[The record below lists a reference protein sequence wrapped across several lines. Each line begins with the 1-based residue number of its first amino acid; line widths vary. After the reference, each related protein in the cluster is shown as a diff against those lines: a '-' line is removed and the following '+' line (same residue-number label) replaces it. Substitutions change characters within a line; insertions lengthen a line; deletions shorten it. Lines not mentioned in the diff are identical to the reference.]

1 MKKLLLL
8 IITAALVI
16 QLFETSILAQAPNG
30 FKYQA
35 VLYDK
40 AGNLLANQN
49 KAVIIDILQGSGSGV
64 IVFTETHN
72 VTTTSQGLIN
82 LNIGSVNTTGI
93 AAINW
98 ANGPYFIKITVDGIV
113 FGTSQLLSVPYA
125 LYAKTAENG
134 FSGNY
139 NDLTNKP
146 NGINPGDMQY
156 WNGTNWVMIPVGQ
169 PGQFLQLSASN
180 IPAWSGAVYPVISSV
195 TVSSITSNKAISGG
209 NISSDGGSAVTA
221 RGVCW
226 STKTNPTIADN
237 KTINGAGTGTFVSS
251 INGLDL
257 GVTYYLRS
265 YATNNLGTS
274 YGDQITFTTASS
286 PSIGD
291 SYQGGIVAY
300 ILKPGDPG
308 YIVGETHGLIAAPND
323 ISTTKIEWDN
333 VTNTLIG
340 GTASALGA
348 GNSNT
353 NIIVGNQGDG
363 SYAAKMC
370 YDLVLNGFD
379 DWYLPSKD
387 ELNTLFQNRTIIGGF
402 SDGDYYWS
410 STESGVNNAWSQKF
424 DDGSFNSEVKYG
436 IEFIRAVRSF

>member
-16 QLFETSILAQAPNG
+16 QLFETSILAQAPDG

-49 KAVIIDILQGSGSGV
+49 KVVIIDIIQGSGSG
-64 IVFTETHN
+64 ISVFTETHN

-82 LNIGSVNTTGI
+82 LNIGSINTPGM

-125 LYAKTAENG
+125 LYAKTSENG

-251 INGLDL
+251 INGLTL

-274 YGDQITFTTASS
+274 YSDQITFTASTI
-286 PSIGD
+286 PSVGD
-291 SYQGGIVAY
+291 YYQGGIVAY
-300 ILKPGDPG
+300 ILQPGDPG
-308 YIVGETHGLIAAPND
+308 YIAGETHGIIAAPTD
-323 ISTTKIEWDN
+323 QSTSIQWYN
-333 VTNTLIG
+333 GSNNLIG
-340 GTASALGA
+340 GTATTIGT
-348 GNSNT
+348 GNANT
-353 NIIVGNQGDG
+353 SMITSNQGTG
-363 SYAAKMC
+363 SYAAKLC
-370 YDLVLNGFD
+370 SDLILNGYGG
-379 DWYLPSKD
+379 WYLPSKD
-387 ELNTLFQNRTIIGGF
+387 ELNILYQNRAAIGSF
-402 SDGDYYWS
+402 SLQYYWS
-410 STESGVNNAWSQKF
+410 SSEDDASHSWGQFFNGGSVGSQ
-424 DDGSFNSEVKYG
+424 VKSANDYV
-436 IEFIRAVRSF
+436 RAVRSF